1 MGAPASPLT
10 VASGPPTT
18 PKLPATPAPPPPS
31 GEPDSTELPPQPNAA
46 LDKTAP
52 ATNQALRCSKPP
64 STAWNFTRNAFDR
77 DSGRVAAI
85 TGGCALAIT
94 LGRVCRA
101 GRTHEDPSRW
111 EQTRSDRAKLKR
123 GHSGVEKLLKK
134 TP

>member
-10 VASGPPTT
+10 VVSAPPTT

-64 STAWNFTRNAFDR
+64 SHGLELYTKRIR
-77 DSGRVAAI
+77 SRSGRVAAI

-101 GRTHEDPSRW
+101 GRTHEVPSRW
-111 EQTRSDRAKLKR
+111 EQTRS
-123 GHSGVEKLLKK
+123 
-134 TP
+134 